1 MWGVHT
7 FFSSGGL
14 HDDSELVD
22 ALLLIVGYGKLKP
35 ELEGRQ
41 LVCENLHDF
50 VGVIGQLVLGQFQ
63 HLILRPVDGNCENP
77 THPANTS
84 QNPLLAP
91 LLIRELAV
99 ATNQM
104 NPAKKIHRTRSLKR
118 K

>member
-1 MWGVHT
+1 MELSVRESFVCMELSVRERGGRARETRSRGMWGVRT

-77 THPANTS
+77 THPTNHS
-84 QNPLLAP
+84 LL
-91 LLIRELAV
+91 L
-99 ATNQM
+99 
-104 NPAKKIHRTRSLKR
+104 S
-118 K
+118 